1 MRERVNIV
9 KLIKG
14 RKIIMSPDVAKESD
28 LREVWR
34 AGSAHSG
41 DGKDYNSMGRKK
53 GARPVGTFCGPF
65 GVYPSDEAAVAALG

>member
-1 MRERVNIV
+1 
-9 KLIKG
+9 
-14 RKIIMSPDVAKESD
+14 MSPDIVKESD

-34 AGSAHSG
+34 VESAHLG

-65 GVYPSDEAAVAALG
+65 EVYLSHEVAVAARD

>member
-1 MRERVNIV
+1 M
-9 KLIKG
+9 
-14 RKIIMSPDVAKESD
+14 KESD

-34 AGSAHSG
+34 VESAHLG

-65 GVYPSDEAAVAALG
+65 EVYLSHEVAVAARD